1 MKKKRWLL
9 ILLLLFI
16 GVGLITFPKT
26 VRVYYDLKNKRSYET
41 YKKSVNHMNTEVAKE
56 KTNKIKHCYE
66 KSIKSEEGITD
77 PFNSNKESMTKL
89 TSCLEMGK
97 NDVFSMLEIP
107 KLGLIV
113 PIYLNTSDDA
123 LNNGVGLVEGSSL
136 PIGGLSTHTV
146 LAGHRGLWT
155 QEMLRYVDR
164 LDNGDVFYIH
174 TLEETLT
181 YRVFTKTI
189 IYPYETEVLDVEQGK
204 DLATLITCHPFPT
217 DLQRLLIRGERVY

>member
-1 MKKKRWLL
+1 MLF
-9 ILLLLFI
+9 LFI

-41 YKKSVNHMNTEVAKE
+41 YKNQVAHMKTDEAKE
-56 KTNKIKHCYE
+56 KTEKIRHCYDE
-66 KSIKSEEGITD
+66 NIKDGEGITD
-77 PFNSNKESMTKL
+77 PFNSNKESVDKMA
-89 TSCLEMGK
+89 SCLDMEK
-97 NDVFSMLEIP
+97 NDIFSMLEIP

-113 PIYLNTSDDA
+113 PIFLNSSNEA

-136 PIGGLSTHTV
+136 PVGGESTHSV

-155 QEMLRYVDR
+155 QEMLRHADK
-164 LDNGDVFYIH
+164 LKSGDVFYIH

-181 YRVFTKTI
+181 YEIFAQTI
-189 IYPYETEVLDVEQGK
+189 IYPYDTDILEIEKGK

-217 DLQRLLIRGERVY
+217 DLQRLLIRGERVK